1 MMEQSHTEG
10 IVRIFQNGDEE
21 MLASAATLLGP
32 AFRLPRA
39 GVIRP
44 GIMKLKPG
52 STKEDELVY
61 ERLVKEGLTWE
72 EIDKRLG
79 LDQYGRSKLIPANVD
94 YFTVLPGDCEN
105 PESAK
110 EIMRLYADK
119 DGKLRSFPVWFPV
132 NEWWNIIPHSLRC
145 FGQSGIKFRS
155 NFREI
160 RTPHTVKLE
169 RVCEYPL
176 EVVPGKRIFGG
187 RPWGE
192 RPCDP
197 DTCPEYQSGQCKFG
211 GVLQFYIPGIKGAGV
226 WLLPTTSWYSL
237 VRIKSTLEMISGIT
251 GGRLAGV
258 LVDGKTPFVVR
269 KVYEEVPTVDVGTG
283 KPVRR
288 GQWLITL
295 EVAVDML
302 ELARA
307 FSREKVMARARR
319 AHEIL
324 TAGEEPAPP
333 GTKPEPQIPV
343 QTTPG
348 TKPEPQIPPE
358 PKREAGTEEK
368 SKDLRALKVEAVRIR
383 DRILPRYE
391 EFWTKVR
398 KSFRVDAEEDLR
410 KIIACLKIA
419 EKAGERDVPCSLLM
433 EWADVIIADPEEM
446 LKNVES
452 VIDRIQDN
460 LEPY

>member
-1 MMEQSHTEG
+1 MEQSHTEN

-52 STKEDELVY
+52 CTKEDELLY
-61 ERLVKEGLTWE
+61 DKLVKEGLTWE
-72 EIDKRLG
+72 EIDRKLG
-79 LDQYGRSKLIPANVD
+79 VDQYGRSKLIPANVD

-160 RTPHTVKLE
+160 RTPHSVKLE

-197 DTCPEYQSGQCKFG
+197 DTCPEYQSGQCKLG

-251 GGRLAGV
+251 GGRLAGI

-269 KVYEEVPTVDVGTG
+269 KIYEEVPAVDVTTG

-319 AHEIL
+319 AQEIL

-333 GTKPEPQIPV
+333 VTRPEPQIPV

-348 TKPEPQIPPE
+348 AKAEPQTGPE

-368 SKDLRALKVEAVRIR
+368 SRDLRALKVEAVRIR

-398 KSFRVDAEEDLR
+398 KSFRVDSEGDLK

-452 VIDRIQDN
+452 VIDRIQEQDI
-460 LEPY
+460 EPY